1 MLVLVTPL
9 RQWHVLC
16 TEQLWQH
23 RSKEYSIVIA
33 QESMEIIPVQLADFK
48 AGAALRSALSPGLSW
63 VVNMPW
69 VPGQCGSWVM
79 ASEMPSPSPG
89 TCGCYPTC
97 QRGLCRCD
105 KLRIWR
111 DYPGPSAIMRTCV
124 RGRQELR
131 QEVGGSDRSKRV
143 AVMWE
148 RVTSQGTHVASRSQ
162 KSKETGS
169 PQGFP
174 EGTGPAN
181 SLTLAQRDWLGTSDL
196 QTCKRYI
203 CILSCQWIFADSL
216 RQQ

>member
-48 AGAALRSALSPGLSW
+48 AGAALCSALSPGLSW

-111 DYPGPSAIMRTCV
+111 DYPGPSAITRTCV
-124 RGRQELR
+124 GGGRS
-131 QEVGGSDRSKRV
+131 SDRKWGVQTEARGLQWCEEGSQAKEHMWPPEARKARRRV
-143 AVMWE
+143 LPKGFQKE
-148 RVTSQGTHVASRSQ
+148 RALPIH
-162 KSKETGS
+162 
-169 PQGFP
+169 
-174 EGTGPAN
+174 
-181 SLTLAQRDWLGTSDL
+181 
-196 QTCKRYI
+196 
-203 CILSCQWIFADSL
+203 
-216 RQQ
+216 